1 MYPVDFLNS
10 GNLLQFRLSISTSA
24 MLDNSRIIAFAAVL
38 AIAFAA
44 PAQNQQQDIVIVK
57 EVQHE
62 NIGVDG
68 YKYNYELSN
77 GQSVQESAELKRVAG
92 IDEPVLVVSG
102 SFSYVDPETKQR
114 YTVTYT
120 ADENG
125 FHPSGAHI
133 SA

>member
-1 MYPVDFLNS
+1 MK
-10 GNLLQFRLSISTSA
+10 
-24 MLDNSRIIAFAAVL
+24 MIIAFAAVL